1 MNYYLKNMFIF
12 VSFIF
17 LFKVSQA
24 LAASGPL
31 AKGFGADDW
40 LDKIYVVIT
49 VFGIVVFT
57 TATLI
62 FFILRKKD

>member
-1 MNYYLKNMFIF
+1 MF
-12 VSFIF
+12 VHLRNLFIYINF
-17 LFKVSQA
+17 MILFWVSQA
-24 LAASGPL
+24 NAASGPL

-40 LDKIYVVIT
+40 LDKIYVVLT

>member
-1 MNYYLKNMFIF
+1 MYVHLKNLFIF
-12 VSFIF
+12 INIIALLGVSR
-17 LFKVSQA
+17 A

-40 LDKIYVVIT
+40 LDKIYVVLT
-49 VFGIVVFT
+49 VFGIVAFT